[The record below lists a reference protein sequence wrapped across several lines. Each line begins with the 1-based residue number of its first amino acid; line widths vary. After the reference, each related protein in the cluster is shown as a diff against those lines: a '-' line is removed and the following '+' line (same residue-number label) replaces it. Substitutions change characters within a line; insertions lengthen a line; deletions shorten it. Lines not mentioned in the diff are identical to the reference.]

1 MSAHPWRR
9 HHTGAR
15 ALVYSGNPSLSD
27 PSCRLPIE
35 FQCNGQT
42 VRCGPV
48 SETSMS
54 LCSAPAARTCRGINQ
69 YRTRGGVPTLVPTTL
84 CGCQVCAADSRCD
97 CSQCTPERQKRN
109 LIFVTSQY
117 AACTVLYHKW
127 RISIDIFGRRRGRRL
142 ATCHIAPRPLTER
155 VPFTPNFSANTC
167 AGQDCVGR
175 KGGLHSPKVLHPDLT
190 SMHYCT

>member
-27 PSCRLPIE
+27 PSYRLPIE

-84 CGCQVCAADSRCD
+84 CGCQVCAADSKCD
-97 CSQCTPERQKRN
+97 CSTCERHAKAKFDFCHFTCSMHALCCITSGEFRS
-109 LIFVTSQY
+109 IFLVEGEVEGS
-117 AACTVLYHKW
+117 
-127 RISIDIFGRRRGRRL
+127 
-142 ATCHIAPRPLTER
+142 TCHIAPRPLTER